1 MIIFLYG
8 PDSYRRRK
16 KLNEIMDQY
25 KKKHLALNIGK
36 FDFTENDGDGE
47 FFKLQEFSLADSL
60 FESEKLIIA
69 EDIFEWIS
77 KENQKKTA
85 EFLKSNLENKKMT
98 IIISSAKAPIKAFDF
113 LLEKPS
119 LFQEFENFEGD
130 KLKFFIKKE
139 SEERKIKFEPKAIS
153 FLADVFI
160 GDSWGLINE
169 LDKFS
174 LFNKKFFSV
183 DDLKNFIDYYKPI
196 SSSDFFIKI
205 KNFFFSRSLAQKLEN
220 LEFLLES
227 EDSAKIF
234 NFLASFSSNQ
244 PVLIQKFADYDVA
257 IKSGKMEYEEA
268 LLDLCFDK

>member
-205 KNFFFSRSLAQKLEN
+205 KNFFFSHSLAQKLEN

>member
-16 KLNEIMDQY
+16 KLNEIVSQY
-25 KKKHLALNIGK
+25 KKKHLDLNIGK
-36 FDFTENDGDGE
+36 FDFTENNGDDE
-47 FFKLQEFSLADSL
+47 FLKLQEFSLANSL
-60 FESEKLIIA
+60 FESEKLAVI
-69 EDIFEWIS
+69 EDIFEWVS
-77 KENQKKTA
+77 KENQKKVV
-85 EFLKSNLENKKMT
+85 EFLKSNFEDKKT
-98 IIISSAKAPIKAFDF
+98 TFIILSGKEPIKAFDF

-119 LFQEFENFEGD
+119 LFQEFENFESD

-139 SEERKIKFEPKAIS
+139 SEEREIKFEPRAIS

-174 LFNKKFFSV
+174 LLNKKSFSV

-196 SSSDFFIKI
+196 SSSDFFTKI
-205 KNFFFSRSLAQKLEN
+205 KNFSFSRSLAQKMEN
-220 LEFLLES
+220 LEILLEN
-227 EDSAKIF
+227 EDPAKIF

-244 PVLIQKFADYDVA
+244 PALIQKFADYDVA
-257 IKSGKMEYEEA
+257 VKSGKMDYEEV
-268 LLDLCFDK
+268 LLDLALSK

>member
-16 KLNEIMDQY
+16 KLNEIIDQY
-25 KKKHLALNIGK
+25 KKKHLDLNIGK
-36 FDFTENDGDGE
+36 FDFTENNGDDE
-47 FFKLQEFSLADSL
+47 FLKLQEFSLANSL
-60 FESEKLIIA
+60 FESEKLAVI
-69 EDIFEWIS
+69 EDIFEWVS
-77 KENQKKTA
+77 KENQKKVA
-85 EFLKSNLENKKMT
+85 EFLKSNFEDKKT
-98 IIISSAKAPIKAFDF
+98 TFIILSGKEPIKAFDF

-119 LFQEFENFEGD
+119 LFQEFENFKSD

-139 SEERKIKFEPKAIS
+139 SEEREIKFEPMAIS

-174 LFNKKFFSV
+174 LLNKKSFSV

-196 SSSDFFIKI
+196 SSSDFFTKI
-205 KNFFFSRSLAQKLEN
+205 KNFSFSRSLAQKMEN
-220 LEFLLES
+220 LEVLLES
-227 EDSAKIF
+227 EDPAKIF

-244 PVLIQKFADYDVA
+244 PALIQKFADYDVVV
-257 IKSGKMEYEEA
+257 KSGKMDYEEV
-268 LLDLCFDK
+268 LLDLALSK